1 MTESRS
7 SHIASGARTRQLA
20 EAFAREPEL
29 ISACL
34 EGASPEQQ
42 STRAQHVL
50 AAARLALTSRPG
62 YADLHYHAGHAALAA
77 NEYETAA
84 ELLDGAL
91 RLNPDYKD
99 ALILAAHVAL
109 LRAQHG
115 SAKKLLLSAL
125 SKGADYPDVHL
136 RLGDA
141 CRAEG
146 DWRQARAA
154 YERALSLNANLSAA
168 RVALA
173 ALPPAGTSGKN
184 DELSA

>member
-1 MTESRS
+1 MDARPSSRQPS
-7 SHIASGARTRQLA
+7 PRARQLA

-34 EGASPEQQ
+34 EGAGPNQPP
-42 STRAQHVL
+42 AQAQAVL
-50 AAARLALTSRPG
+50 AAARLALTSRPD
-62 YADLHYHAGHAALAA
+62 YADLHYHAGYAAVAA
-77 NEYETAA
+77 VEYETAA

-109 LRAQHG
+109 LRKQHG
-115 SAKKLLLSAL
+115 PAKALLQSAL

-146 DWRQARAA
+146 NWPEARAA
-154 YERALSLNANLSAA
+154 YERALALNADLSAA
-168 RVALA
+168 RAALA
-173 ALPPAGTSGKN
+173 TLPAVGN
-184 DELSA
+184 EREEQ